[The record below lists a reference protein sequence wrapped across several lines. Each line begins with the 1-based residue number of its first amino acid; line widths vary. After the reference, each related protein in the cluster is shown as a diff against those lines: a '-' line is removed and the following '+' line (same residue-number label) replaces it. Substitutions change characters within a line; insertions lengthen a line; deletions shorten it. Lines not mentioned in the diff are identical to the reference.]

1 MRAYRGLFLA
11 AVATTALAACGG
23 RAADADA
30 GGGDGGG
37 DRGAAADTA
46 TTGAGAPAVA
56 DGSAALR
63 CPAKVRGDLAGPDII
78 GIRTGMSADEALA
91 TARCALGEDAEVK
104 AANRWLDRLETYGVE
119 LGTQSFT
126 VRKGDHRPCDFQR
139 EWQECEGGLK
149 WGHVD
154 EIVTV
159 ATPGA
164 PGSETALGVWRTQTF
179 REGAMP
185 PAQALLDALVSKY
198 GPPQIVEDSDQPRG
212 YAAGHRD
219 REWVFDRAGH
229 PLAEA
234 NPMFRECR
242 GAVHAHKG
250 DTNARWRDG
259 CGLNVRARVLLSG
272 KNPGLAMEVSSAMLH
287 QGDLFAQVET
297 MQSELQ
303 RIGQARRDA
312 EVRQAGEAGDV
323 RL

>member
-1 MRAYRGLFLA
+1 MPAYRWFFLA
-11 AVATTALAACGG
+11 TAASAALAACGG
-23 RAADADA
+23 GQEAGTDGSDRMSAANAA
-30 GGGDGGG
+30 APASEAPATADGG
-37 DRGAAADTA
+37 
-46 TTGAGAPAVA
+46 AP
-56 DGSAALR
+56 LR
-63 CPAKVRGDLAGPDII
+63 CPAKVRGNLTGPDII
-78 GIRTGMSADEALA
+78 GIRTGMTADEALA
-91 TARCALGEDAEVK
+91 TVRCALGEDADVK
-104 AANRWLDRLETYGVE
+104 TANRWLDRLETYGVE

-126 VRKGDHRPCDFQR
+126 VRKGEHRPCDFRR
-139 EWQECEGGLK
+139 EWQECDGGLK

-164 PGSETALGVWRTQTF
+164 PGKETALGVWRTQTF

-185 PAQALLDALVSKY
+185 PAQTLLDALESKY

-219 REWVFDRAGH
+219 REWVFDRSGN

-234 NPMFRECR
+234 NPMFGQCR

-259 CGLNVRARVLLSG
+259 CGLNIRARVLLSG
-272 KNPGLAMEVSSAMLH
+272 RNPGLAMEMSSAMLH
-287 QGDLFAQVET
+287 QGELFAQVEA

-303 RIGQARRDA
+303 QTGQARREA
-312 EVRQAGEAGDV
+312 EVRQAGEASDV

>member
-1 MRAYRGLFLA
+1 MDSMRMQRGFFLA
-11 AVATTALAACGG
+11 VAASLALAACGVAKDG
-23 RAADADA
+23 DADS
-30 GGGDGGG
+30 GGEPVATGD
-37 DRGAAADTA
+37 DAAS
-46 TTGAGAPAVA
+46 AVA

-63 CPAKVRGDLAGPDII
+63 CPPKVRAGLSGPDII
-78 GIRTGMSADEALA
+78 GIRLGMTADEALA
-91 TARCALGEDAEVK
+91 TARCALGEDAEAK
-104 AANRWLDRLETYGVE
+104 AGNRWLDRLDTYGVE
-119 LGTQSFT
+119 LGTQTFT
-126 VRKGDHRPCDFQR
+126 VRKGDSRPCDFRR

-164 PGSETALGVWRTQTF
+164 PGRETTVAVWRTQTF
-179 REGAMP
+179 RDGGMP
-185 PAQALLDALVSKY
+185 PVQALLDALASKY
-198 GPPQIVEDSDQPRG
+198 GQPQITENSDAQRG

-219 REWVFDRAGH
+219 LEWVFDRAGN

-234 NPMFRECR
+234 NPMFGQCR

-259 CGLNVRARVLLSG
+259 CGLNIRARVLLSG
-272 KNPGLAMEVSSAMLH
+272 KNPGLAMETSSAMLH
-287 QGDLFAQVET
+287 QSDLFAHVEAMQAELRQAGQV
-297 MQSELQ
+297 
-303 RIGQARRDA
+303 RRDA

>member
-1 MRAYRGLFLA
+1 MRAYRWFFLA
-11 AVATTALAACGG
+11 TAASAALAACGG
-23 RAADADA
+23 GQEAGTDGSDRVSAANAA
-30 GGGDGGG
+30 APASEAPATADGGV
-37 DRGAAADTA
+37 
-46 TTGAGAPAVA
+46 P
-56 DGSAALR
+56 LR
-63 CPAKVRGDLAGPDII
+63 CPAKVRGNLAGPDII
-78 GIRTGMSADEALA
+78 GIRIGMTADEALA
-91 TARCALGEDAEVK
+91 TTRCALGEDADVK

-126 VRKGDHRPCDFQR
+126 VRKGEHRPCDFRR
-139 EWQECEGGLK
+139 EWQECDGGLK

-164 PGSETALGVWRTQTF
+164 PGKETALGVWRTQTY

-185 PAQALLDALVSKY
+185 PAQALLGALESKY

-219 REWVFDRAGH
+219 REWVFDRSGN

-234 NPMFRECR
+234 NPMFVQCR

-250 DTNARWRDG
+250 DTNVRWRDG
-259 CGLNVRARVLLSG
+259 CGLNIRARVLLSG

-287 QGDLFAQVET
+287 QGELFAHVEA

-303 RIGQARRDA
+303 QTGQARRDA
-312 EVRQAGEAGDV
+312 EVRQAGEASDV